1 MPTLP
6 NKREKTAIR
15 QTNEDPTFDILHR
28 HLDDPNKYESRK
40 FMKTVENNAILTILK
55 SKQQRTRVK
64 LKRRILNFEGK
75 NECQRYFR
83 RSWHSTWSFGCF
95 PNEFKSKLAAAADS
109 PEKANI
115 EDQPLKNEFGSK
127 TAWKRR
133 NEAFHFC
140 QNPRQICRR
149 NIWKNHSCNLYK
161 IKTTF

>member
-95 PNEFKSKLAAAADS
+95 PNEFESRRDLKSKQKFSVKLRRWKLWKIDVHQKYMTVERLHTAPDKS
-109 PEKANI
+109 IMLWILSEY
-115 EDQPLKNEFGSK
+115 GSAQF
-127 TAWKRR
+127 TPW
-133 NEAFHFC
+133 
-140 QNPRQICRR
+140 
-149 NIWKNHSCNLYK
+149 
-161 IKTTF
+161 